1 MLNHRPNKKH
11 KLVDLARY
19 GTQARQDVR
28 PNILIG
34 RYNTECPI
42 FKEGDILDANA
53 TLNLITDTFD
63 EGKVFEV
70 FSKEGQ
76 IIAERLDTLE
86 SNVQDNNDQLS
97 TRIDNL
103 AEKQDSDITRLR
115 EDVKAIE
122 DNISNIKRIVDIRLQ
137 STENGVKVYLVEKE
151 DGTTACRYLLD
162 EELGITTVVG
172 GNVSEGLIELSSG
185 TGFGAFWCENCHRA
199 LSLCRADLT
208 NAESRK
214 KIISALPTDL
224 KFV

>member
-1 MLNHRPNKKH
+1 MLNRRPNKKH

-19 GTQARQDVR
+19 GTEARKDIR

-34 RYNTECPI
+34 RYNTESPI

-86 SNVQDNNDQLS
+86 SDVQDNNDQLS
-97 TRIDNL
+97 TRIDTL

-122 DNISNIKRIVDIRLQ
+122 DNISNIKRIVDIRL
-137 STENGVKVYLVEKE
+137 
-151 DGTTACRYLLD
+151 
-162 EELGITTVVG
+162 
-172 GNVSEGLIELSSG
+172 
-185 TGFGAFWCENCHRA
+185 
-199 LSLCRADLT
+199 
-208 NAESRK
+208 
-214 KIISALPTDL
+214 
-224 KFV
+224 